1 MTYRGH
7 VEGGVIVLDS
17 AKKSIPEGTIVKIEP
32 LRKSTEKRRARGLKA
47 LLRFAGSVKGLSSKR
62 KPADSPTRRLLRHAG
77 KVSGLPRDLAKNHD
91 HYLHGHPK
99 K

>member
-17 AKKSIPEGTIVKIEP
+17 AKKAIPEGTIVKIEP
-32 LRKSTEKRRARGLKA
+32 LLRATAKRRARGLKA
-47 LLRFAGSVKGLSSKR
+47 LLRFAGSVKGLPKDMAR
-62 KPADSPTRRLLRHAG
+62 
-77 KVSGLPRDLAKNHD
+77 NHD
-91 HYLHGHPK
+91 HYLHGLPK